1 MEFDVEFGIGGI
13 MFKVIGYHEDGCV
26 ESVNQVFV
34 WLKNHFEELSIDTD
48 KFCKDFEDH
57 INDAIKDDMDNS
69 RWAAEDL
76 AFEAH
81 REEQMFGG
89 K

>member
-1 MEFDVEFGIGGI
+1 MEFDIEFSIGGI
-13 MFKVIGYHEDGCV
+13 TFKVQGYHEDGCV
-26 ESVNQVFV
+26 ESVSQVFV

-57 INDAIKDDMDNS
+57 INDAIKDDMDNR

-81 REEQMFGG
+81 REEQVFGG

>member
-1 MEFDVEFGIGGI
+1 MEFDIEFSVGGVT
-13 MFKVIGYHEDGCV
+13 FKVKGYHEEGC
-26 ESVNQVFV
+26 NQVFV
-34 WLKNHFEELSIDTD
+34 WLKNHFEELSIDTN

-57 INDAIKDDMDNS
+57 INDAIKDDMDNR